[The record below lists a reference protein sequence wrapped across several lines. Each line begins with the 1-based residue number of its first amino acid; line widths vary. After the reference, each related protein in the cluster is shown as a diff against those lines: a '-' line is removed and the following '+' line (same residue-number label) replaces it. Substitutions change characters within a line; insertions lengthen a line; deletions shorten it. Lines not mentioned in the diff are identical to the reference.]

1 MRLALLQV
9 WHHLPLL
16 LPTAR
21 EGEGLAMLHLF
32 SLNGETQGRR
42 IVSNPRDGRTDFCL
56 VGTEL
61 SMHLCLWGCSCDK
74 TETHVLWAGG
84 NYCLVSR
91 ETINQLQCLR
101 NSLGICFQSL
111 HPCLMASEQVAWDR
125 VTIPWWSS
133 APTGCFKPG
142 WAKLFHHWWLHWYLK
157 HCSCGTIDL
166 IKVCLA
172 LEGIYGSCDK
182 FKLTKG
188 PNK

>member
-61 SMHLCLWGCSCDK
+61 SMHLCL
-74 TETHVLWAGG
+74 
-84 NYCLVSR
+84 
-91 ETINQLQCLR
+91 
-101 NSLGICFQSL
+101 
-111 HPCLMASEQVAWDR
+111 
-125 VTIPWWSS
+125 
-133 APTGCFKPG
+133 
-142 WAKLFHHWWLHWYLK
+142 
-157 HCSCGTIDL
+157 
-166 IKVCLA
+166 
-172 LEGIYGSCDK
+172 
-182 FKLTKG
+182 
-188 PNK
+188 